1 MKGMAES
8 SPTIRPPSSAGLSL
22 LFIALVLTKRA
33 WIVNK
38 IADFCRQLLLGNLD
52 AIAGLKLGI
61 FDRAALDVLDAIRN
75 RGELAVSSRTRDL
88 HAVFFR
94 WNPACGENRL
104 EQSDPRLNHFLS
116 REIDASADVVKLVRL
131 I

>member
-22 LFIALVLTKRA
+22 LFIALVLTKQT

-38 IADFCRQLLLGNLD
+38 IADFCRQFLLGNLY

-61 FDRAALDVLDAIRN
+61 FDRAAFDVLNAITN
-75 RGELAVSSRTRDL
+75 RCQLAVGSGARDL
-88 HAVFFR
+88 DAVFFQR
-94 WNPACGENRL
+94 NAASRENRL
-104 EQSDPRLNHFLS
+104 EQSDARLKHFLS
-116 REIDASADVVKLVRL
+116 REIDPSADVIELFGFV
-131 I
+131 